1 MSRKVAR
8 ELAFQIIFEIDVG
21 KHKWREVLA
30 RVLNEET
37 ELPQRSREFLTVL
50 VTGIMEHLAEIDGVI
65 AKYARDWTV
74 ERLANTDRNILRMAV
89 FELKHLSE
97 IPIGA
102 TVNEAVELAKRYGEA
117 DSGKF
122 VNGILGEIARSA
134 GTGQTPSP
142 TRSLETTEEE

>member
-8 ELAFQIIFEIDVG
+8 EMAFQIIFQVDVG
-21 KHKWREVLA
+21 KHRWREVLA
-30 RVLNEET
+30 RALSDET
-37 ELPQRSREFLTVL
+37 ELPQRSREFLDVL
-50 VTGIMEHLAEIDGVI
+50 VTGTMEHLAEVDCEI

-97 IPIGA
+97 IPIGV

-122 VNGILGEIARSA
+122 VNGILGEIARDA
-134 GTGQTPSP
+134 GTGPKPSQT
-142 TRSLETTEEE
+142 RNQEITEEE